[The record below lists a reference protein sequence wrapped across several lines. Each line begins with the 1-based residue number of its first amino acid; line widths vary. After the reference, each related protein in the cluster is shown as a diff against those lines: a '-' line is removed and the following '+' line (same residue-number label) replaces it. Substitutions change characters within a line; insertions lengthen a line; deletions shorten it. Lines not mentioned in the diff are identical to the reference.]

1 MSKFLQRLALYAFG
15 AGLVTTVSF
24 EAGRVHDAGSPRCLS
39 SAACLALPL
48 PKANA
53 SADKKPAPA
62 TNQTPSD
69 LSGYW
74 VSESGGVTKFE
85 QKGAAIVGRTA
96 RLSDSGARRGFK
108 VGEECI
114 HGSVSGNK
122 LSGELLGHY
131 AAKYK
136 AKCPEKWVHWNKL
149 NMTLSANGKVLSGEY
164 LNTKLLDNCKEENE
178 GWQQYRLARIQKPAD
193 AGF

>member
-1 MSKFLQRLALYAFG
+1 MNKFLHRAAVYAIG
-15 AGLVTTVSF
+15 AGLVTTVSL
-24 EAGRVHDAGSPRCLS
+24 ETGKMLDAGSSRSFS
-39 SAACLALPL
+39 SAACLALPS
-48 PKANA
+48 PKANP
-53 SADKKPAPA
+53 SPDKKPATA
-62 TNQTPSD
+62 TSQSPSD

-114 HGSVSGNK
+114 HGTVSGNK

-131 AAKYK
+131 APKYQ

-149 NMTLSANGKVLSGEY
+149 NLTLSSNGKVLSGEY

-193 AGF
+193 AGL